1 MVCLRPWS
9 GHRHRIPARLR
20 RHRPDDRFA
29 TGTAAALDDLAVVTG
44 LPVHLVAFDAPKDGP
59 LHEEVAARMRTTPTL
74 TSPSLDG
81 ILDEVAAS
89 RLVVSMRYHGGMAAV
104 LAGRPA
110 VLVGYS
116 PKVDALALELGDG
129 ATARRWSPDGLGELT
144 SAATT
149 VLDRGDD
156 VLAARAALVERERAN
171 GRLLDQLL
179 ERAEARR

>member
-1 MVCLRPWS
+1 VVCLRPWS
-9 GHRHRIPARLR
+9 GRRHRLPARLR

-29 TGTAAALDDLAVVTG
+29 AGAARSLDELTEATG

-59 LHEEVAARMRTTPTL
+59 LHEAVATRMRIAPTL
-74 TSPSLDG
+74 ASPDRHHV
-81 ILDEVAAS
+81 LDEVAAS
-89 RLVVSMRYHGGMAAV
+89 RLVVAMRYHGGMAAV

-116 PKVDALALELGDG
+116 PKVDALALELGPG
-129 ATARRWSPDGLGELT
+129 AVARRWSADGLGDVT
-144 SAATT
+144 AAATQ

-156 VLAARAALVERERAN
+156 VVAARAVLIERERAN

-179 ERAEARR
+179 ERAEAPR